1 MNILAKQ
8 IKLEIF
14 KLSRRGRSYLGF
26 TAMLG
31 LAGLIVL
38 GLAQGPPQIGGASPQ
53 GFIAAGS
60 FLNGG
65 FAAWFMLRVT
75 LLFFLPLFTCV
86 VAGDMISSESADGT
100 LRTLLSK
107 PVSRESV
114 YCAKYIASVIYTAA
128 LTVFMGTAAYIIGSI
143 FLGRGSLTTFQAGT
157 IIGAQGIYI
166 FPETEGI
173 IRLIGAYMF
182 AALAVISVGSI
193 AFFISSMVSNSL
205 GAIGGAML
213 TLIAFQI
220 MGMFDFFKPINGFLF
235 TAHMESWSGLF
246 VNPIPWEQIFKSACT
261 LYAYSAGFFILG
273 LIVFRRRDILS

>member
-1 MNILAKQ
+1 VLKQ

-14 KLSRRGRSYLGF
+14 KLSRRARSYLGF
-26 TAMLG
+26 AAMLG
-31 LAGLIVL
+31 LAGLVVL
-38 GLAQGPPQIGGASPQ
+38 GLAQGPPQIGGASSQ
-53 GFIAAGS
+53 GFVTAGS

-75 LLFFLPLFTCV
+75 LLFFLPLFACV
-86 VAGDMISSESADGT
+86 VTGDMISSESADGT

-114 YCAKYIASVIYTAA
+114 YCAKYIAAVIYTVA
-128 LTVFMGTAAYIIGSI
+128 LTIFMGIAAYIIGAV
-143 FLGRGSLTTFQAGT
+143 FLGRGSLTTFQTGT

-173 IRLIGAYMF
+173 VRLAAAYIF
-182 AALAVISVGSI
+182 AAFAILSVASI
-193 AFFISSMVSNSL
+193 AFFISSFVSNSL
-205 GAIGGAML
+205 GAIGSAML

-220 MGMFDFFKPINGFLF
+220 MGMFDFFKPISEYLF

-246 VNPIPWEQIFKSACT
+246 ITNVPWEQIFKSACV
-261 LYAYSAGFFILG
+261 LCAYSAGFFTLG
-273 LIVFRRRDILS
+273 LIVFARRDILS